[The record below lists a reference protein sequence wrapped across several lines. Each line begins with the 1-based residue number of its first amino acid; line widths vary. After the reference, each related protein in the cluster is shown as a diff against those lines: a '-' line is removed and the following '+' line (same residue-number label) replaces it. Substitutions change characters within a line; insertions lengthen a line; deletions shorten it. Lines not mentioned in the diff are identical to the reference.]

1 MAKDE
6 TPEEMAERK
15 ARALQDMEAAGVS
28 TEESAQVDYFGFDET
43 YRVELPDGKSFVEH
57 QALNEGARRKYM
69 NEVNREVRLQK
80 GGDAFM
86 SMATGDERHSLLES
100 AICGWNLMRGGKA
113 VAFNKQ
119 ELRAFLSAAPPR
131 IIDLIE
137 KDIREKN
144 DWLTGD
150 VTEEDIDE
158 QIADLEELREKI
170 KGDAEGKD
178 S

>member
-1 MAKDE
+1 MAKE
-6 TPEEMAERK
+6 TPDEMAERK
-15 ARALQDMEAAGVS
+15 ARAAQEMEAAGVS
-28 TEESAQVDYFGFDET
+28 TDEAVQVDYFGFDET

-57 QALNEGARRKYM
+57 QALNEGARRRYM
-69 NEVNREVRLQK
+69 NDVNREVRLQK

-100 AICGWNLMRGGKA
+100 AISGWNLMRGGKP

-119 ELRAFLSAAPPR
+119 ELRAFLTSAPPK

-137 KDIREKN
+137 KDIRDKN

-158 QIADLEELREKI
+158 QIEELEELRERI
-170 KGDAEGKD
+170 RGDAEGKD